1 MYWRIFK
8 TESYEPNLESGNI
21 YIAESTVQLM
31 VWGVV
36 YDFMSFCTNLYGK
49 NYEGSEISIADSRI
63 QLTSDIAEYR
73 PSDFHFSKLQHF
85 FLSIAGCANGILAN
99 AYILKMIYNPDEDS
113 EEEDDMHGGNESD
126 DSNDESDADS
136 DATNEPPTQKRQCNR
151 MTVFN
156 QSK

>member
-1 MYWRIFK
+1 
-8 TESYEPNLESGNI
+8 
-21 YIAESTVQLM
+21 M

-73 PSDFHFSKLQHF
+73 PRDFHFSKLQHV

-99 AYILKMIYNPDEDS
+99 AYIPKMINNPDEDS
-113 EEEDDMHGGNESD
+113 ENEDDINGDNESD
-126 DSNDESDADS
+126 DSDDESNA
-136 DATNEPPTQKRQCNR
+136 DATTETPLQKRHCNR
-151 MTVFN
+151 MSVFG